1 MKRSIPFLA
10 AALLVIGAP
19 LAAQADAAPPPLV
32 AVPGLTAVFV
42 DSNSVARTADGA
54 LRLTWM
60 RQGDSGIRIVFEEM
74 DCAHG
79 HVRARVAY
87 GLVTEEPI
95 HIDLAS
101 DAAGGHAWQAPAA
114 DEQPVVAAACAWL
127 PRAFPAPAT
136 APATDPVLAN
146 YDEIVRA
153 MPDVY
158 PPTMRQRGVPGG
170 AVLAIHV
177 LADGSV
183 DPAGMYPL
191 ASTRRGFARGAL
203 LLAARMRFTPAT
215 ANGRPV
221 SAWIV
226 QPVSFTPPK

>member
-1 MKRSIPFLA
+1 MTRTIPTLA
-10 AALLVIGAP
+10 AALLAIAAP
-19 LAAQADAAPPPLV
+19 LAAQADASPPLV
-32 AVPGLTAVFV
+32 AVPGLTGVFV

-60 RQGDSGIRIVFEEM
+60 RQSDTAVRIVSEEM

-79 HVRARVAY
+79 RVRARISY

-95 HIDLAS
+95 HIELAS
-101 DAAGGHAWQAPAA
+101 DAAGGHSWQAPAA
-114 DEQPVVAAACAWL
+114 DEQPVVTAACAWL
-127 PRAFPAPAT
+127 PHAFPAPQA
-136 APATDPVLAN
+136 APATEPELAN
-146 YDEIVRA
+146 YDDIVRG

-158 PPTMRQRGVPGG
+158 PPSMRQRGVPGG

-177 LADGSV
+177 LADGTA
-183 DPAGMYPL
+183 DPAGIYPL

-203 LLAARMRFTPAT
+203 ILAARMRFTPAT
-215 ANGRPV
+215 RNGRPV